1 MKNITLFR
9 ITAASLALMSAAV
22 AQASVLIIGAPGTS
36 SWNDDVQ
43 AKIAGT
49 GLISGSVDVFNA
61 AAGTPSLALLQSYSS
76 VLFYSDTSFNDPI
89 ALGNTLADYV
99 DAGGGVVQAVFSF
112 HASGIDIGG
121 RWRSGSY
128 DVWAPGSQNENT
140 PLTLGTIHQPGS
152 AILTGVTSFSG
163 GSSSYYNT
171 VGALNPGAVA
181 VADWSNGESLIAE
194 NLTSFNGRI
203 VGLNFYPPSSDVRND
218 FWNASTDGALI
229 MANALNHVGNG
240 TPSTS
245 VPDGGSMLAMLGVA
259 LAALGLIR
267 RKLG

>member
-1 MKNITLFR
+1 MKNPIQL
-9 ITAASLALMSAAV
+9 AATSLALLLTTAAH
-22 AQASVLIIGAPGTS
+22 ASVLIIGAPASS

-61 AAGTPSLALLQSYSS
+61 SVGTPSLALLQSYSS
-76 VLFYSDTSFNDPI
+76 VLFYSDASFADRV
-89 ALGNTLADYV
+89 ALGNVLADYV
-99 DAGGGVVQAVFSF
+99 DAGGGAVQAVFSF
-112 HASGIDIGG
+112 YSSGLDVGG
-121 RWRSGSY
+121 RWRAEGY
-128 DVWAPGSQNENT
+128 DVWAPGTQSSGQ
-140 PLTLGTIHQPGS
+140 LTLGTIHQPGS
-152 AILTGVTSFSG
+152 PILAGVTSFDG

-181 VADWSNGESLIAE
+181 VADWSNGTSLIAE
-194 NLTSFNGRI
+194 NLTSFNGRV
-203 VGLNFYPPSSDVRND
+203 VGLNFYPPSSDARSD
-218 FWNASTDGALI
+218 FWNASSDGALI
-229 MANALNHVGNG
+229 MANALNHVANA
-240 TPSTS
+240 TPPSTS